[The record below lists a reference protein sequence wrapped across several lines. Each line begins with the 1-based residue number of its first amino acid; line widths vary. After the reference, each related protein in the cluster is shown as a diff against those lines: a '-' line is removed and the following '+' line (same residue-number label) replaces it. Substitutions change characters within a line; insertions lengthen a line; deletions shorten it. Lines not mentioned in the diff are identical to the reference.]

1 MPSQQAIEIDR
12 ALKTYRAA
20 IGTDFEPR
28 ARRIYFET
36 VRRIIDKPERESW
49 MRRVLRWVGAA

>member
-28 ARRIYFET
+28 ARKIYLET
-36 VRRIIDKPERESW
+36 VRRIIGRPARASW
-49 MRRVLRWVGAA
+49 MRRVLRWVGVA

>member
-20 IGTDFEPR
+20 IGTDFEER
-28 ARRIYFET
+28 ARTVYIET
-36 VRRIIDKPERESW
+36 VRRIIGKPARRSW
-49 MRRVLRWVGAA
+49 VQRVLRWVGVA